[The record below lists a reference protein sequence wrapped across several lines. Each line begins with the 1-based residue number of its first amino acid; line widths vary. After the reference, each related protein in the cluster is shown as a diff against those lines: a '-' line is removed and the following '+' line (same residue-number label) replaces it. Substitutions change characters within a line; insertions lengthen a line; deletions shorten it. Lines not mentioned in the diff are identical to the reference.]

1 MQGGKADMDLI
12 EQLAGALAGRVAAA
26 APFVVAIRGGRRLC
40 SGILWR
46 PDVVVTS
53 AQMLGDDPKL
63 AVVGNGQQVEATLVG
78 RDPGTN
84 VAVLRLT
91 SSLPAAPLPVMGT
104 CAVGSLALIVGATP
118 TGGPT
123 ARLAMI
129 HAVGDA
135 WHSLAGGRIDA
146 LIRLDSRLGV
156 DEGGPI
162 LASDGGLLGMS
173 TSGPRRRTIVIPT
186 ETLNRVIDPLLSE
199 GRIARGWL
207 GVGLQPVMIPD
218 ALRPLTGVDAGLMV
232 VSLAPG
238 APADAAGVLPGDILL
253 DIDGMAVARPRALAG
268 MLGPDRIGQSVALR
282 LLRAGALQTLNA
294 AVAARP
300 AG

>member
-1 MQGGKADMDLI
+1 MDLI
-12 EQLAGALAGRVAAA
+12 EQLAGALAARVAAA
-26 APFVVAIRGGRRLC
+26 APLVVAIRGGRRQC

-53 AQMLGDDPKL
+53 GQMLGDQ
-63 AVVGNGQQVEATLVG
+63 ANFVVAGQDQQVEATLVG

-84 VAVLRLT
+84 VAVLRLA
-91 SSLPAAPLPVMGT
+91 SSLAAAPLPSVGA
-104 CAVGSLALIVGATP
+104 CAVGSLALIVGATS
-118 TGGPT
+118 TGSPT

-129 HAVGDA
+129 HALGDA

-156 DEGGPI
+156 DEGGPV

-186 ETLNRVIDPLLSE
+186 ATLDRVVDPLLND
-199 GRIARGWL
+199 GQIARGWL
-207 GVGLQPVMIPD
+207 GVGLQPVMIPE
-218 ALRPLTGVDAGLMV
+218 ALRPLAGVEAGLMV

-238 APADAAGVLPGDILL
+238 APAETAGVLPGDILL
-253 DIDGMAVARPRALAG
+253 DIDGTAVARPRALAG
-268 MLGPDRIGQSVALR
+268 MLGPDRIGQPVALR
-282 LLRAGALQTLNA
+282 MLRAGALQTLSA
-294 AVAARP
+294 TVTARP